1 MDQPGNCSQI
11 FQDIRHAKRLRKILW
26 LLSEHPGETVPKAS
40 GNASNSQ
47 SIYRFWSN
55 EKVTKTQILAS
66 HREGVVKRCVE
77 AGIVLAIQDTTDL
90 EYTTH
95 EATKGLGY
103 INQTIQQG
111 IKVHSCIAVSV
122 KGEPLGLL
130 HQQSWTRKHRSGKK
144 KERKK
149 KPIQEK
155 ESYRWLE
162 TVKGAEEG
170 LAEKAKLIH
179 VADREAD
186 IFELFAQKRSA
197 NSELLIRGEYNRRV
211 KEEMGYLLPMI
222 EQRPTLGTMTINL
235 ERNPKRPA
243 RQATLQIR
251 GMRVTLEVPQN
262 HPKPHNLEPVE
273 INVLLV
279 EETEKPT
286 DGSQPIR
293 WLLLTTLP
301 IDDFQKAWQCVQWY
315 SYRWLIE
322 RFHFTLKSGC
332 GMEKLQLQT
341 RERLLKALATYNIIA
356 WRLMWLTYQVRL
368 NPDASCQVVFSPQE
382 WKLLRRKFQPKN
394 RSKKPP
400 TLGQALI
407 WIARLGGFLARS
419 GDGEPGLKT
428 LWRGLSTFYYLLE
441 GSQLASTS

>member
-1 MDQPGNCSQI
+1 MDKPGNKSKI
-11 FQDIRHAKRLRKILW
+11 FQDIRHAKRLRKTLL

-40 GNASNSQ
+40 GNANKSQ

-55 EKVTKTQILAS
+55 EKVKKTQILAS
-66 HREGVVKRCVE
+66 HREGVVRRCVE
-77 AGIVLAIQDTTDL
+77 AGVVLAIQDTTDL

-95 EATKGLGY
+95 EATKDLGY
-103 INQTIQQG
+103 INQTPQQG
-111 IKVHSCIAVSV
+111 IKVHSCIAVSS
-122 KGEPLGLL
+122 KGEPLGML
-130 HQQSWTRKHRSGKK
+130 HQQSWTRKQRSGKK

-155 ESYRWLE
+155 ESYRWLQ
-162 TVKGAEEG
+162 TAKGAEEG
-170 LAEKAKLIH
+170 LAEKIQLIH

-222 EQRPTLGTMTINL
+222 EQGSILGTMTINL
-235 ERNPKRPA
+235 ERNPKRRA

-262 HPKPHNLEPVE
+262 HPKPHNLHPVE

-279 EETEKPT
+279 EETEKPA

-301 IDDFQKAWQCVQWY
+301 IDDFQQAWQCVRWY

-332 GMEKLQLQT
+332 GVEKLQLQT
-341 RERLLKALATYNIIA
+341 RERLLKALATYNIVA
-356 WRLMWLTYQVRL
+356 WRLMWLTYQARL
-368 NPDASCQVVFSPQE
+368 NPNASCQVVFSPAE

-400 TLGQALI
+400 TLHQALMSDCALG
-407 WIARLGGFLARS
+407 WIF
-419 GDGEPGLKT
+419 
-428 LWRGLSTFYYLLE
+428 
-441 GSQLASTS
+441 GS

>member
-1 MDQPGNCSQI
+1 MDQPGNKSEI
-11 FQDIRHAKRLRKILW
+11 FQDIRHAKRLRKTLVV
-26 LLSEHPGETVPKAS
+26 LSEHPGETVPKAS

-55 EKVTKTQILAS
+55 EKVTRTQILAS
-66 HREGVVKRCVE
+66 HKEGVVRRCVE
-77 AGIVLAIQDTTDL
+77 AGVVLAIQDTTDL

-103 INQTIQQG
+103 INQTLQQG
-111 IKVHSCIAVSV
+111 IKVHSCIAVSA
-122 KGEPLGLL
+122 KGKPLGLL
-130 HQQSWTRKHRSGKK
+130 HQQSWTRKHRSGLK

-149 KPIQEK
+149 KAIQEK

-222 EQRPTLGTMTINL
+222 EQRPILGTMTINL

-243 RQATLQIR
+243 RQASLQIR
-251 GMRVTLEVPQN
+251 GIRVTLEVPQH
-262 HPKPHNLEPVE
+262 HPKPHNLHPVE

-279 EETEKPT
+279 EETEKPA

-341 RERLLKALATYNIIA
+341 RERLLKALATYNIVA
-356 WRLMWLTYQVRL
+356 WRLMWLTYQARL

-382 WKLLRRKFQPKN
+382 WKLKRLQFQPKN

-400 TLGQALI
+400 TLRQALMSDCTFG
-407 WIARLGGFLARS
+407 WIFGPYRRWRTWLENSLARA
-419 GDGEPGLKT
+419 
-428 LWRGLSTFYYLLE
+428 FYLLPFV
-441 GSQLASTS
+441 